1 MSTVF
6 ALIVNMT
13 PNLEAKEDPKVMEGE
28 ELRETIIE
36 DPKEMVVV
44 AEIVEVAE
52 KVEVQ
57 GRVGVLEMEVAG
69 VMEDQE
75 IMEAEMDDP
84 KTVNMK
90 RILPMVRFQVKLE
103 RIILHFLSN
112 NWRRKDLKA
121 FSQLQ
126 QTRLSRTIPNKMGR
140 EVEEVTE
147 AVVDTV
153 KEVVVEVGETVLD
166 LWRTVWQP
174 VHLRCECS
182 KCVSAVVLNV
192 VQGNKTFLNILIV
205 KFLPTH

>member
-13 PNLEAKEDPKVMEGE
+13 PNLEAMEDPKVMEVE
-28 ELRETIIE
+28 ELRETIME
-36 DPKEMVVV
+36 DPKEMAEV
-44 AEIVEVAE
+44 AEI
-52 KVEVQ
+52 VEVQ

-84 KTVNMK
+84 KTVNMI

-126 QTRLSRTIPNKMGR
+126 QTRLSRTIPNQMGK
-140 EVEEVTE
+140 EAEEVTE
-147 AVVDTV
+147 AVVDIV
-153 KEVVVEVGETVLD
+153 VEVEVVVVVEETVLD
-166 LWRTVWQP
+166 LWRTVWLP
-174 VHLRCECS
+174 VHRRCECS

-192 VQGNKTFLNILIV
+192 VQGNKTFLNISIV